1 MTDET
6 FDGPDANDVRRHA
19 KKLYTEKQYRERYNR
34 LEFYKPSPKQLE
46 FHNLPA
52 NITEIFFQRPHN
64 PARPQH
70 QWPMKQWT

>member
-34 LEFYKPSPKQLE
+34 LTSISHRQSSWSFT
-46 FHNLPA
+46 
-52 NITEIFFQRPHN
+52 ICRP
-64 PARPQH
+64 
-70 QWPMKQWT
+70 T